1 MLWFVL
7 KVCLKQDEK
16 GLGHYCSWTVLFV
29 SFKDKKCFF
38 IFCSSHLLSC
48 YFLAQVFLLLLLLLI
63 RLNIVT
69 LKAELWG
76 KKSCQIHSLTTE
88 KMNFWS
94 DHESEKFTEHASTNC
109 AGKVQQIQ
117 GVQKQ
122 D

>member
-1 MLWFVL
+1 M
-7 KVCLKQDEK
+7 
-16 GLGHYCSWTVLFV
+16 
-29 SFKDKKCFF
+29 
-38 IFCSSHLLSC
+38 
-48 YFLAQVFLLLLLLLI
+48 
-63 RLNIVT
+63 T